1 MNIWQH
7 VLLSASGL
15 AAASLVGSVIGL
27 AVKRIPHKW
36 NDIFMGFCAGTMLAA
51 AIVGLLLPAIGQCGF
66 SDWWQVV
73 VGVAAGVA
81 LIGTLDRL
89 TPHLHRLTGLDS
101 ERHSADATTHRVL
114 LFVVAIAIHKLP
126 EGMATGIVFD
136 ESNLSG
142 AYSVAVS
149 IALQNIPE
157 GMVVVTPLLMIGV
170 GWLRACGISI
180 VVALLEMAGVIL
192 GFVLGGLSGMFLPGL
207 LGMAGGA
214 MLYVISDEMIP
225 ETHAHGFQKPATYA
239 LVVGVTAMLFIDTL
253 TQSL

>member
-170 GWLRACGISI
+170 GWLRACGDLHRSRSAGDGRCDTWIRVGRPVGDVSARTARHGRRCD
-180 VVALLEMAGVIL
+180 ALCHLRRNDTRDAC
-192 GFVLGGLSGMFLPGL
+192 SW
-207 LGMAGGA
+207 
-214 MLYVISDEMIP
+214 IP
-225 ETHAHGFQKPATYA
+225 ETGYICACGR
-239 LVVGVTAMLFIDTL
+239 VTAMLFIDTL